1 MPGASPS
8 PFASLRHRNYRLFF
22 TGQTISLIGTW
33 MQSLGQGWLVL
44 QLTNSAFAVGLVSAL
59 GSLPVLLFSLPAG
72 VYVDRTNKHRV
83 VMVAQSLLLV
93 LALVLGILAAR
104 HDVAPWQVGLIA
116 TLVGLVF
123 AFEVPARQ
131 SFMVD
136 LVGRDDLMNAIALNS
151 SAFNATR
158 VLGPALA
165 GLLISAVGVA
175 VCFLL
180 NAASYVAVIVGLA
193 RMKLPPHPPAESTTN
208 GWERFK
214 EGARFAIGDRRIR
227 ALIIM
232 TAILSV
238 FGFPYVVLMP
248 VFARDVLHVGA
259 LGFGLLTASIG
270 VGALVSA
277 LGLAVLGPRMRK
289 GRIIQWAGPVFALA
303 VGAFALSRWF
313 PLAMLALAMSG
324 VAMVLE
330 NAVTN
335 TLLQTLTPDALRGRV
350 MGFWTF
356 VFVGF
361 APIGSL
367 QVGLMAGRF
376 GAPAAVAIGAA
387 VCFVSAVVM
396 WRAVPEVTRL
406 R

>member
-1 MPGASPS
+1 MPGPVYA
-8 PFASLRHRNYRLFF
+8 PFAALRHRNFRLFF

-44 QLTNSAFAVGLVSAL
+44 QLTNSAFLVALVSAL

-72 VYVDRTNKHRV
+72 VYVDRANKHRV
-83 VMVAQSLLLV
+83 VMIAQVLLLS
-93 LALVLGILAAR
+93 LALVLGILVAAHR
-104 HDVAPWQVGLIA
+104 AQAWQVGLIA
-116 TLVGLVF
+116 VLVGLVF

-131 SFMVD
+131 SLIVD
-136 LVGRDDLMNAIALNS
+136 LVGKDDLMNAIALNS
-151 SAFNATR
+151 SAFNASR
-158 VLGPALA
+158 VVGPAVA
-165 GLLISAVGVA
+165 GFLISGVGLA
-175 VCFLL
+175 ACFLI

-193 RMKLPPHPPAESTTN
+193 RMRMPPYTRPPAEASH
-208 GWERFK
+208 WERFR
-214 EGARFAIGDRRIR
+214 EGARFAFGDRRVA
-227 ALIIM
+227 ALIVM

-259 LGFGLLTASIG
+259 RGLGFLTAAIG
-270 VGALVSA
+270 VGAMVSA
-277 LGLAVLGPRMRK
+277 LGLAAFGPRLRK
-289 GRIIQWAGPVFALA
+289 GKVIQWAGPTFALA
-303 VGAFALSRWF
+303 VGGFALSRWF
-313 PLAMLALAMSG
+313 WLALLALAASG

-335 TLLQTLTPDALRGRV
+335 TLLQTLVPDALRGRV

-361 APIGSL
+361 APIGAL
-367 QVGLMAGRF
+367 QVGFLAGRF
-376 GAPAAVAIGAA
+376 GAPAAVAMGAA
-387 VCFVSAVVM
+387 VCFVASIVM
-396 WRAVPEVTRL
+396 WRAVPEVTQL

>member
-33 MQSLGQGWLVL
+33 MQSLAQGWLVL

-227 ALIIM
+227 ALILM

>member
-1 MPGASPS
+1 MPGASAS

-83 VMVAQSLLLV
+83 IMVAQSLLLV
-93 LALVLGILAAR
+93 LALVLGILALRNEITA
-104 HDVAPWQVGLIA
+104 WQVGLIA

-136 LVGRDDLMNAIALNS
+136 LVGKDDLMNAIALNS

-158 VLGPALA
+158 VLGPAVA
-165 GLLISAVGVA
+165 GFLISVVGVA

-214 EGARFAIGDRRIR
+214 EGARFALGDRRIR

-259 LGFGLLTASIG
+259 RGFGLLTASIG

-289 GRIIQWAGPVFALA
+289 GRIIQWAGPAFALA
-303 VGAFALSRWF
+303 VGGFALSRWF
-313 PLAMLALAMSG
+313 PLAMLALALSG

-361 APIGSL
+361 TPIGSL
-367 QVGLMAGRF
+367 QVGLMAGWL
-376 GAPAAVAIGAA
+376 GAPAAVAVGAA

-396 WRAVPEVTRL
+396 WRVVPEVARL

>member
-33 MQSLGQGWLVL
+33 MQSLAQGWLVL
-44 QLTNSAFAVGLVSAL
+44 QLTDSAFAVGLVSAL

-136 LVGRDDLMNAIALNS
+136 LVGKDDLMNAIALNS

-158 VLGPALA
+158 VLGPAVA

-180 NAASYVAVIVGLA
+180 NAASYVAVIVALA
-193 RMKLPPHPPAESTTN
+193 RMKLAPHSPAESTTN

-259 LGFGLLTASIG
+259 RGFGLLTASIG

-277 LGLAVLGPRMRK
+277 LGLAVFGPRMRK
-289 GRIIQWAGPVFALA
+289 GKIILWAGPAFALA

-313 PLAMLALAMSG
+313 PLAMLALALSG

-335 TLLQTLTPDALRGRV
+335 SLLQTLTPDALRGRV

-396 WRAVPEVTRL
+396 WRVVPEVARL

>member
-136 LVGRDDLMNAIALNS
+136 LVGKDDLMNAIALNS

-158 VLGPALA
+158 VLGPAVA

-214 EGARFAIGDRRIR
+214 EGARFALGDRRIR

-277 LGLAVLGPRMRK
+277 LGLAVFGPRMRK
-289 GRIIQWAGPVFALA
+289 GKIILWSGPAFALA
-303 VGAFALSRWF
+303 VGGFALSRWF
-313 PLAMLALAMSG
+313 PLAMLALALSG

-361 APIGSL
+361 TPIGSL
-367 QVGLMAGRF
+367 QVGLMAGWF
-376 GAPAAVAIGAA
+376 GAPAAVAVGAA

-396 WRAVPEVTRL
+396 WRIVPEVARL

>member
-1 MPGASPS
+1 MPAPRLS
-8 PFASLRHRNYRLFF
+8 PFAALRHRNFRLFYS
-22 TGQTISLIGTW
+22 GQTISLIGTW
-33 MQSLGQGWLVL
+33 MQSLAQGWLVL

-83 VMVAQSLLLV
+83 VMIAQTLLLA
-93 LALVLGILAAR
+93 LALVLGVLVALHRIAA
-104 HDVAPWQVGLIA
+104 WQVGLIA
-116 TLVGLVF
+116 ALVGLVF

-131 SFMVD
+131 SLIVD
-136 LVGRDDLMNAIALNS
+136 LVGKDDLMNAIALNS

-158 VLGPALA
+158 VVGPAVA
-165 GLLISAVGVA
+165 GFLISGVGIA
-175 VCFLL
+175 ACFLL

-193 RMKLPPHPPAESTTN
+193 KMRMPPYTHPTGEASY
-208 GWERFK
+208 WERFR
-214 EGARFAIGDRRIR
+214 EGARFAFGDRRVA
-227 ALIIM
+227 ALIAM

-259 LGFGLLTASIG
+259 RGLGFLTAAIG
-270 VGALVSA
+270 VGAMASA
-277 LGLAVLGPRMRK
+277 LGLAAFGPRLRK
-289 GRIIQWAGPVFALA
+289 GKVIQWAGPAFALA
-303 VGAFALSRWF
+303 IGGFAFSRWF
-313 PLAMLALAMSG
+313 PLALFALAASG

-335 TLLQTLTPDALRGRV
+335 TLLQMLVPDALRGRV

-367 QVGLMAGRF
+367 QVGFMAERF
-376 GAPAAVAIGAA
+376 GAPVAVAIGAA
-387 VCFVSAVVM
+387 VCFVGSIVM
-396 WRAVPEVTRL
+396 WRVVPEVTRL